1 MTAVTGHTGRK
12 DMGNMTDMGDPTGD
26 KFDNDLGPLTAKE
39 INSDAK
45 AHKSAPAKKSSTKS
59 NYGSPGKRKKKHKK
73 VKRHRKFWLVFKIII
88 LVILLTIL
96 GVGLFLYFKYGD
108 MVFAMQDEAKILVD
122 ASTPETFRASETSI
136 AYDNKGK
143 QIAVLKGEKDSYYMS
158 IDKIP
163 KYVKDAFIVTED
175 KKFYSHNGIDFG
187 GIIRAGLAYIRNNGT
202 ATQGA
207 STITQ
212 QLARGTFLST
222 EKTIERK
229 VKEIFIAMEM
239 EKKYTK
245 DQIFEFYLNSIC
257 FMNGY
262 YGIEAAAKGYFSKSC
277 TELSLGELAFLCAIP
292 NSPTR
297 YDPLKHY
304 KNTVARK
311 NRILDQMLAD
321 GVINRIEYDEAYS
334 KKIVLNVQEVKK
346 RDYIE
351 TFITY
356 SAIRAL
362 MMKNGF
368 EFRYSFM
375 DNDDKAQYDEL
386 YEEEYAIAEQKLKNN
401 GLRIYTSI
409 DLSTQ
414 KLLQT
419 AINDNLKP
427 FKEKTKKGI
436 YKMQGSGTCIDNST
450 GRVVAIVGGRSQKND
465 GYTLNRAFQAFRQ
478 PGSSIKPLIVYTPS
492 FERGKTRSTMV
503 NDHKFEDGPS
513 NSGGS
518 YHGNVSI
525 QYAVEHSLNTVAWQL
540 FDELT
545 PEVGLQYL
553 LDMNYSHIVKSDYY
567 LSASLGGLTY
577 GCSTLEMASAYATIG
592 NGGKYRE
599 PTCIVT
605 IKDSDG
611 NEIVSDE
618 IKEKYVYK
626 HDAADEMLDIM
637 QGVLIRGTA
646 AGHQLKNGMACAGK
660 TGTTNDK
667 RDGWFCGLT
676 PYYTTSVWIGYD
688 SPKTVSDLYGST
700 YPLRTWEQFMNALH
714 EDLAPKKFTLTKVV
728 EKRKDEAEAT
738 RKPEATKKPKE
749 ETDVDEEP
757 EVEEPTEEP
766 VEEPVEEPTEEPVEE
781 PVDVDPDDGG
791 EDVDVDPNG

>member
-1 MTAVTGHTGRK
+1 MEESKRKQLPADNKKPVTTVS
-12 DMGNMTDMGDPTGD
+12 
-26 KFDNDLGPLTAKE
+26 TAKPVSTPPTE
-39 INSDAK
+39 LSLEDG
-45 AHKSAPAKKSSTKS
+45 PKKSTTPKKPTK
-59 NYGSPGKRKKKHKK
+59 PTKRRKKPKK
-73 VKRHRKFWLVFKIII
+73 IKKHRKFWLVFKI
-88 LVILLTIL
+88 VILTIL
-96 GVGLFLYFKYGD
+96 LSILGVFLFLYFKYGD
-108 MVFAMQDEAKILVD
+108 MIFAMQDEAKVIVD

-136 AYDNKGK
+136 AYDNKGN
-143 QIAVLKGEKDSYYMS
+143 QLAILKGDKDSYYMP
-158 IDKIP
+158 IDRIP

-175 KKFYSHNGIDFG
+175 KKFYSHNGIDIG

-239 EKKYTK
+239 EKKYSK
-245 DQIFEFYLNSIC
+245 DQILEFYLNSIY

-277 TELSLGELAFLCAIP
+277 TELTLGELTFLCAIP
-292 NSPTR
+292 NSPSR
-297 YDPLKHY
+297 YDPLRRY

-321 GVINRIEYDEAYS
+321 GVINRIEYDEAYNQ
-334 KKIVLNVQEVKK
+334 KIVLNVQEVKK

-356 SAIRAL
+356 CTIRKL
-362 MMKNGF
+362 MQANGF
-368 EFRYSFM
+368 EFRNSFI

-386 YEEEYAIAEQKLKNN
+386 YQQEYALAEKKMKNN

-409 DLSTQ
+409 DLSKQRQLQ
-414 KLLQT
+414 K
-419 AINDNLKP
+419 AINDNLKM

-436 YKMQGSGTCIDNST
+436 YKMQGSGTCIDNKT
-450 GRVVAIVGGRSQKND
+450 GRVIAIVGGRSQKND

-478 PGSSIKPLIVYTPS
+478 PGSSIKPVIVYTPS
-492 FERGKTRSTMV
+492 LERGKTRNTMI
-503 NDHKFEDGPS
+503 NDHKFEGGPQ
-513 NSGGS
+513 NSGGGF
-518 YHGNVSI
+518 HGNVTL

-540 FDELT
+540 FQELT

-567 LSASLGGLTY
+567 PAASLGGLTY
-577 GCSTLEMASAYATIG
+577 GVSTLEQASAYATIG
-592 NGGKYRE
+592 NGGKYRD
-599 PTCIVT
+599 PTCIIT

-611 NEIVSDE
+611 NEIVGDGIE
-618 IKEKYVYK
+618 EKYVYK
-626 HDAADEMLDIM
+626 HEAADTMLDIM

-646 AGHQLKNGMACAGK
+646 AGHQLEGGMACAGK

-667 RDGWFCGLT
+667 KDGWFCGLT
-676 PYYTTSVWIGYD
+676 PYYTTAIWIGYD
-688 SPKTVSDLYGST
+688 SPKRVEDLYGST
-700 YPLRTWEQFMNALH
+700 YPLNVWEQFMNAIHQGLV
-714 EDLAPKKFTLTKVV
+714 PKEFNLSKAVV
-728 EKRKDEAEAT
+728 KARDEKEEI
-738 RKPEATKKPKE
+738 EEKPKATPKNE
-749 ETDVDEEP
+749 NVDVDPEDEQPTVTEEEP
-757 EVEEPTEEP
+757 EPEEPEPEEP
-766 VEEPVEEPTEEPVEE
+766 EPEE

-791 EDVDVDPNG
+791 DPTVDTDPAD